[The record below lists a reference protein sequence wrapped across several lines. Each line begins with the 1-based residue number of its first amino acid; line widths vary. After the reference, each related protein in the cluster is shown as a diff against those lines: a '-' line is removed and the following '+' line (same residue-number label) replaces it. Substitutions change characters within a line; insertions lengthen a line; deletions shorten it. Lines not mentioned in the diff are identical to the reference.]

1 MIKTF
6 ELMKNILFI
15 FAFLCFTFLSQ
26 AQQEIDSLSTNN
38 YQILD
43 YSSPHEYEIGGIVVT
58 GVKDRDPNAI
68 AGYAG
73 LTVGKKI
80 MIPGQDVSGA
90 IKSLWKIKLFTDVN
104 IIIDRTIGDI
114 VFLEIRLK
122 ERPTLSKYAYKG
134 VKKSTHEDL
143 NDIVK
148 DILIKGGII
157 TDDVKIL
164 AANKIKE
171 FYRKKGYLNAKV
183 DIKDSPD
190 EEKTNSVKLMIDIKK
205 NKRVKI
211 DDIYFIGNSYVNDKT
226 LRKKMKNTK
235 KVGTIFKKSKFI
247 DSEFEDDKKKIV
259 EYYNKL
265 GYRDCRIVGDTLAYN
280 HNDNMV
286 IQLRIFE
293 GNRYKFNNITWKGN
307 SIYTDEVLNRVL
319 GIQKGDYYNS
329 ELLDKRLKFSLDG
342 RDVSSLY
349 MDKGYLF
356 FRVDPNEIAVDS
368 SKIDIEMRLYEG
380 PQATIDKVVIKGND
394 RTNEKIIRRELRTY
408 PGEKF
413 SRSDIIR
420 SQREIINL
428 GYFNPENLG
437 INTPVNPQ
445 QGTVDI
451 EYTVEEKPSDQLE
464 MSAGYSGYGGLLGTL
479 GIVFNNFSLGN
490 VRNRSAWNPLPQGD
504 GQKLSL
510 RVQSN
515 NYYKSGNF
523 SFTEP
528 WFGGKTR
535 NSLTVGGVYSKYE
548 ISGSGYFATTKGF
561 AGIGIPLKWPDDY
574 FLANITLDM
583 EKLQMDKFTSE
594 NFAVTTGSFNNFSLN
609 LTLLRSSISE
619 PIFPRSGSK
628 ISLSLK
634 ITPPYSSW
642 RTVNYNLTAEQKQ
655 IVIDN
660 LQRERGDG
668 TVLTEADKNTAIQ
681 NEVNRLKFRWL
692 EYHKWKIESEW
703 YFNIVSNLVFMS
715 SIKMGF
721 LGYYNNDL
729 GLIPFE
735 RFELGGDGLSNYQAN
750 ILGKDIYALR
760 GYETGDFPLNNK
772 GGAAIF
778 NKYTVELRY
787 LVSPNP
793 SATIYGLLF
802 AQAGNSW
809 SKFRDFNPF
818 DVKRSFGV
826 GLRAYLPMF
835 GLLGFDYGFGIDK
848 EVSADAKL
856 TSYGKF
862 SVILGFEPE

>member
-1 MIKTF
+1 MK
-6 ELMKNILFI
+6 KNILII
-15 FAFLCFTFLSQ
+15 FSLFCFTIVAYS
-26 AQQEIDSLSTNN
+26 QQEIDSLSTIN

-43 YSSPHEYEIGGIVVT
+43 YSAPHEYEIGGIIVT

-73 LTVGKKI
+73 LTVGKKV
-80 MIPGQDVSGA
+80 MIPGQDISGA

-104 IIIDRTIGDI
+104 ILIDRTIGDI

-171 FYRKKGYLNAKV
+171 FYRKKGFLNAKV

-190 EEKTNSVKLMIDIKK
+190 EEKANSVKLIIDIKK
-205 NKRVKI
+205 NNRVKI

-226 LRKKMKNTK
+226 LRKKMKNIK
-235 KVGTIFKKSKFI
+235 KVGTIFKKSKYI

-265 GYRDCRIVGDTLAYN
+265 GYRDCRIVGDTIAYN
-280 HNDNMV
+280 RNNNMV

-293 GNRYKFNNITWKGN
+293 GSRYKFNNITWKGN

-356 FRVDPNEIAVDS
+356 FRVDPNEVAVDS

-380 PQATIDKVVIKGND
+380 PQATIDKVVINGND

-548 ISGSGYFATTKGF
+548 ISGSGYFSTTKGF

-634 ITPPYSSW
+634 MTPPYSSW
-642 RTVNYNLTAEQKQ
+642 RTVNYNLTEDQKQ

-668 TVLTEADKNTAIQ
+668 TVLTDADKNTAVQ

-760 GYETGDFPLNNK
+760 GYETGDFPLNNT

>member
-1 MIKTF
+1 MK
-6 ELMKNILFI
+6 KNILII
-15 FAFLCFTFLSQ
+15 FSLLCIAIIAG
-26 AQQEIDSLSTNN
+26 AQQTNDSLSTDN

-43 YSSPHEYEIGGIVVT
+43 YSSPHEYEIGGIIVT

-73 LTVGKKI
+73 LTVGKKV
-80 MIPGQDVSGA
+80 MIPGQDISGA

-148 DILIKGGII
+148 DILVKGGII

-171 FYRKKGYLNAKV
+171 HYRKKGFLNTKV

-190 EEKTNSVKLMIDIKK
+190 EDKPNSVKLMIEIKK
-205 NKRVKI
+205 NNRVKI
-211 DDIYFIGNSYVNDKT
+211 DDIYFVGNSYVNDKT

-235 KVGTIFKKSKFI
+235 KVGTIFKKSKYI
-247 DSEFEDDKKKIV
+247 DSDFQEDKKKIV

-265 GYRDCRIVGDTLAYN
+265 GYRDSRIVGDTIAYDRN
-280 HNDNMV
+280 NNMV
-286 IQLRIFE
+286 IQLCIFE
-293 GNRYKFNNITWKGN
+293 GNRYKFNNISWKGN

-319 GIQKGDYYNS
+319 GIQKGDYYNG

-356 FRVDPNEIAVDS
+356 FRVDPSEVAVDS

-535 NSLTVGGVYSKYE
+535 NSLTVGGVYSKYQL
-548 ISGSGYFATTKGF
+548 SGSGYFATTKGF
-561 AGIGIPLKWPDDY
+561 AGLGIPLKWPDDY
-574 FLANITLDM
+574 FLANITIDM
-583 EKLQMDKFTSE
+583 EKLQMDKFTGES
-594 NFAVTTGSFNNFSLN
+594 FAVTTGSFNNFSLN

-634 ITPPYSSW
+634 LTPPYSSW
-642 RTVNYNLTAEQKQ
+642 RTVNYNLTEEQQQ

-668 TVLTEADKNTAIQ
+668 TVLTDADKKTAID

-703 YFNIVSNLVFMS
+703 YYNIFANLVFMS

-760 GYETGDFPLNNK
+760 GYETGDFPLNSA

-848 EVSADAKL
+848 EVSSDAKL

>member
-1 MIKTF
+1 MK
-6 ELMKNILFI
+6 KNILII
-15 FAFLCFTFLSQ
+15 FSLFCFAIVSYS
-26 AQQEIDSLSTNN
+26 QQEIDSLSTIN

-43 YSSPHEYEIGGIVVT
+43 YSAPHEYEIGGIIVT

-73 LTVGKKI
+73 LTVGKKV
-80 MIPGQDVSGA
+80 MIPGQDISGA

-104 IIIDRTIGDI
+104 ILIDRTIGDI

-171 FYRKKGYLNAKV
+171 FYRKKGFLNAKV

-190 EEKTNSVKLMIDIKK
+190 EEKANSVKLIIDIKK
-205 NKRVKI
+205 NSRVKI

-226 LRKKMKNTK
+226 LRKKMKNVK
-235 KVGTIFKKSKFI
+235 KVGTIFKKSKYI

-265 GYRDCRIVGDTLAYN
+265 GYRDCRIVGDTIAYN
-280 HNDNMV
+280 RNNNMV

-293 GNRYKFNNITWKGN
+293 GSRYKFNNITWKGN

-356 FRVDPNEIAVDS
+356 FRVDPNEVAVDS

-380 PQATIDKVVIKGND
+380 PQATIDKVVINGND

-535 NSLTVGGVYSKYE
+535 NSLTVGGVFSKYE
-548 ISGSGYFATTKGF
+548 ISGSGYFSTTKGF

-634 ITPPYSSW
+634 MTPPYSSW
-642 RTVNYNLTAEQKQ
+642 RTVNYNLTEDQKQ

-668 TVLTEADKNTAIQ
+668 TVLTDADKNTAVQ

-760 GYETGDFPLNNK
+760 GYETGDFPLNNT